1 MTVSQNSMTPA
12 MGYDA
17 AGAGQG
23 EGQDRPPWGPWATIG
38 LSLVVLVVFV
48 LLQVFTG
55 LVLFFVNMLGDPAFD
70 AQTYLAGLEND
81 GFLLASATTVSALL
95 TTGLIVV
102 LVRRRRGPS
111 VRDYLRLEAVGV
123 RTALVWLAA
132 TLALVAAS
140 EGLTLLLERPVVP
153 DFMLQIY
160 QTAGVLPLFWLAIV
174 VMAPLFEEV
183 FFRGFLFAGLER
195 SRRDRRHRA
204 RLGGDPRAVRPL
216 RHRHDLRARP
226 LARRGAPKGPLG
238 AADDRPARDHQPD
251 RQLGARAAVLSRA
264 PGEGLKGRSRRP
276 RPARPVLRPN
286 STSGTRSGAA
296 PARRPGSPPT

>member
-195 SRRDRRHRA
+195 SR
-204 RLGGDPRAVRPL
+204 LGGLGAIVVTAL
-216 RHRHDLRARP
+216 AWAAIHVQYDLYGIATIFV
-226 LARRGAPKGPLG
+226 LGLLLG
-238 AADDRPARDHQPD
+238 AARLKARS
-251 RQLGARAAVLSRA
+251 VLLTI
-264 PGEGLKGRSRRP
+264 GLHATINLIASLEL
-276 RPARPVLRPN
+276 VLLY
-286 STSGTRSGAA
+286 
-296 PARRPGSPPT
+296 